1 MKTYVLGGIDI
12 GQCSKT
18 TIIIMGVATGVAPG
32 VSTDVAMGAATGVWQ
47 TGGNL
52 IANDRPGIRQH
63 IHKTGGSRN
72 PSKKFSIF

>member
-1 MKTYVLGGIDI
+1 
-12 GQCSKT
+12 
-18 TIIIMGVATGVAPG
+18 MGVATGVTPG
-32 VSTDVAMGAATGVWQ
+32 YSTSVAMGAATGVLQ

-72 PSKKFSIF
+72 PSKKFSIFFLILTIARQTYMLLVAEC

>member
-1 MKTYVLGGIDI
+1 
-12 GQCSKT
+12 
-18 TIIIMGVATGVAPG
+18 MGVATGVAPG
-32 VSTDVAMGAATGVWQ
+32 VSTDVIMGAATGVWQ

-52 IANDRPGIRQH
+52 IVNDRPGIRQH

>member
-18 TIIIMGVATGVAPG
+18 TIIMGVATGVALG

-52 IANDRPGIRQH
+52 ITNVRLGIRQH
-63 IHKTGGSRN
+63 TQDRRI
-72 PSKKFSIF
+72 KKP

>member
-52 IANDRPGIRQH
+52 ITNVRLGIRQH
-63 IHKTGGSRN
+63 TQDMRI
-72 PSKKFSIF
+72 KKP